1 METPIWKPSAER
13 IKKANMTRF
22 IDLVNQRYGLKID
35 DYTEL
40 HEWSINNLSDFWA
53 AMWDFG
59 EIKASKSYNTIMVT
73 GKHMIDTKWFPGARL
88 NFAENMLRY
97 RDNETALIFKS
108 EGQDTIKMTYA
119 ELYDEVARLAN
130 SLRESGVKAGA

>member
-1 METPIWKPSAER
+1 
-13 IKKANMTRF
+13 
-22 IDLVNQRYGLKID
+22 
-35 DYTEL
+35 
-40 HEWSINNLSDFWA
+40 
-53 AMWDFG
+53 
-59 EIKASKSYNTIMVT
+59 MVT

-119 ELYDEVARLAN
+119 ELYDEVARLAS
-130 SLRESGVKAGA
+130 SLQESGVKAGA

>member
-53 AMWDFG
+53 AM
-59 EIKASKSYNTIMVT
+59 
-73 GKHMIDTKWFPGARL
+73 
-88 NFAENMLRY
+88 
-97 RDNETALIFKS
+97 
-108 EGQDTIKMTYA
+108 
-119 ELYDEVARLAN
+119 
-130 SLRESGVKAGA
+130 